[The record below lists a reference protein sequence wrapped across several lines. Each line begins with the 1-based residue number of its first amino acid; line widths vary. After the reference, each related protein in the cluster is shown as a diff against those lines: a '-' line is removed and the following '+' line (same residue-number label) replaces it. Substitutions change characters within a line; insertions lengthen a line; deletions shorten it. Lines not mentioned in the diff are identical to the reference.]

1 MQEKVE
7 IARAVAEKIEGIEG
21 VRCAYVDDYNKFGS
35 FQVVAILDLDNNRIP
50 TKQNFSIRKINKEV
64 KKILKETS
72 CISRFGQEV
81 DSPSRVYYKYTY
93 RNVTDSTFI
102 GYEKSYTMIDFVVV
116 LPQEQVSIAELLI

>member
-35 FQVVAILDLDNNRIP
+35 FQVVAILDLDDNRRP
-50 TKQNFSIRKINKEV
+50 KKQNFSIRNINKEV
-64 KKILKETS
+64 KNILKETS
-72 CISRFGQEV
+72 GVSRFGQEV

-116 LPQEQVSIAELLI
+116 LPQEQISIAELLI

>member
-21 VRCAYVDDYNKFGS
+21 IRCAYVDDYNKFGS
-35 FQVVAILDLDNNRIP
+35 FQVVAILDLDDNRRP
-50 TKQNFSIRKINKEV
+50 KKQNFSIRNINKEV
-64 KKILKETS
+64 KNILKETS
-72 CISRFGQEV
+72 GVSRFGQEV

-116 LPQEQVSIAELLI
+116 LPQEQISIAELLI

>member
-7 IARAVAEKIEGIEG
+7 IAKLVAEKIASIEGI
-21 VRCAYVDDYNKFGS
+21 RDAYVDDYNKFGS
-35 FQVVAILDLDNNRIP
+35 FQVVAVLDLDKDKKPAI
-50 TKQNFSIRKINKEV
+50 QNFSIRKINKEV

-72 CISRFGQEV
+72 GVSRFGQEV
-81 DSPSRVYYKYTY
+81 DSPSRTYYKYTY

>member
-1 MQEKVE
+1 MQDKLE

-50 TKQNFSIRKINKEV
+50 TKQNFSIRNINKEV
-64 KKILKETS
+64 KKILKETTGVS
-72 CISRFGQEV
+72 QVGSDI
-81 DSPSRVYYKYTY
+81 DSPSRMYYKYTY

-116 LPQEQVSIAELLI
+116 LPQEQISIAELLI

>member
-1 MQEKVE
+1 MQEKLE
-7 IARAVAEKIEGIEG
+7 IARAVAEKIEGIDG

-35 FQVVAILDLDNNRIP
+35 FQVVAVLDLDNNRRP
-50 TKQNFSIRKINKEV
+50 TKQNFNLKNINSQI
-64 KKILKETS
+64 KKILKETKGV
-72 CISRFGQEV
+72 SRFGQEV

>member
-35 FQVVAILDLDNNRIP
+35 FQVVAILDLDNNRMP

-64 KKILKETS
+64 KKILKETTGVS
-72 CISRFGQEV
+72 QVGSDI
-81 DSPSRVYYKYTY
+81 DSPSRTYYKYTY
-93 RNVTDSTFI
+93 RNFTDSTFM

-116 LPQEQVSIAELLI
+116 LPQEQISIAELLI

>member
-21 VRCAYVDDYNKFGS
+21 VRSAYVDDYNKFGS
-35 FQVVAILDLDNNRIP
+35 FQVVAILDLDNNRRP
-50 TKQNFSIRKINKEV
+50 TKQNFNIRNINLQI

-72 CISRFGQEV
+72 AVSRFGSSI

-93 RNVTDSTFI
+93 RNVTDSTFT

>member
-21 VRCAYVDDYNKFGS
+21 IRCAYVDDYNKFGS
-35 FQVVAILDLDNNRIP
+35 FQVAAILDLDDNRRP
-50 TKQNFSIRKINKEV
+50 KKQNFSIRKINKEV
-64 KKILKETS
+64 KNILKETS
-72 CISRFGQEV
+72 GVSQFGSDI
-81 DSPSRVYYKYTY
+81 DSPSRMYYKYTY

-102 GYEKSYTMIDFVVV
+102 GYEKSYIMIDFVVV

>member
-7 IARAVAEKIEGIEG
+7 IARAVAEKVESIEG

-50 TKQNFSIRKINKEV
+50 TKQNFSIRNINKEV
-64 KKILKETS
+64 KKILKETTGVS
-72 CISRFGQEV
+72 QVGSDI
-81 DSPSRVYYKYTY
+81 DSPSRMYYKYTY

-116 LPQEQVSIAELLI
+116 LPQEQISIAELLI

>member
-7 IARAVAEKIEGIEG
+7 IARAVAEKVESIEG

-50 TKQNFSIRKINKEV
+50 TKQNFSIRNINKEV

-72 CISRFGQEV
+72 CVSRFGQEV
-81 DSPSRVYYKYTY
+81 DSPSRMYYKYTY

-116 LPQEQVSIAELLI
+116 LPQEQISIAELLI

>member
-35 FQVVAILDLDNNRIP
+35 FQVVAILDLDDNRRP
-50 TKQNFSIRKINKEV
+50 TEQNFNIRNINLQI

-72 CISRFGQEV
+72 TVSRFGSSI
-81 DSPSRVYYKYTY
+81 DSPSRVYDKYTY
-93 RNVTDSTFI
+93 RNFTESIFT
-102 GYEKSYTMIDFVVV
+102 GYEKSYTMIDFVIV

>member
-1 MQEKVE
+1 MQDKVE

>member
-35 FQVVAILDLDNNRIP
+35 FQVVAVLDLDDNRRP
-50 TKQNFSIRKINKEV
+50 QEQNFSIRKINKEV
-64 KKILKETS
+64 KNILKETTGVS
-72 CISRFGQEV
+72 KFGQEV
-81 DSPSRVYYKYTY
+81 DSPSRMYYKYTY

>member
-21 VRCAYVDDYNKFGS
+21 VRSAYVDDYNKFGS
-35 FQVVAILDLDNNRIP
+35 FQVVAILDLDNNRRP
-50 TKQNFSIRKINKEV
+50 TKQNFNIRNINSQI

-72 CISRFGQEV
+72 TVSRFGSSI
-81 DSPSRVYYKYTY
+81 DSPSRMYYKYTY
-93 RNVTDSTFI
+93 RNITDSTFI
-102 GYEKSYTMIDFVVV
+102 GYEKSYTMVDFVVV

>member
-21 VRCAYVDDYNKFGS
+21 IRCAYVDDYNKFGS
-35 FQVVAILDLDNNRIP
+35 FQVVAILDLDDNRRP
-50 TKQNFSIRKINKEV
+50 KKQNFSIRNINKAV
-64 KKILKETS
+64 KNILKETS
-72 CISRFGQEV
+72 GVSRFGQEV

-116 LPQEQVSIAELLI
+116 LPQEQISIAELLI

>member
-21 VRCAYVDDYNKFGS
+21 VRSAYVDDYNKLGS
-35 FQVVAILDLDNNRIP
+35 FQVVAILDLDNNRRPI
-50 TKQNFSIRKINKEV
+50 KQNFNLKRINGQIKN
-64 KKILKETS
+64 ILKETKGV
-72 CISRFGQEV
+72 SRFGCDI

-93 RNVTDSTFI
+93 RNVTDSTFT
-102 GYEKSYTMIDFVVV
+102 GYEKSYTMIDFVIT